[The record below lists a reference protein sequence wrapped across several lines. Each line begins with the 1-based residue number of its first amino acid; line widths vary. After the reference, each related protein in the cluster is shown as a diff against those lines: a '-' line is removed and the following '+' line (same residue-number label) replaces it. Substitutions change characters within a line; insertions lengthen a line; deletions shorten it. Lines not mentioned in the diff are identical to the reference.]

1 MFKKSLFIFLF
12 SVLLLSSALPAAAQF
27 GLDQSRGNAGYSKTT
42 DIYSTVGDIVRAVLS
57 FVGIIFLAIMFYG
70 GLRWMTAR
78 GDEAKI
84 TKAKDA
90 IMAAII
96 GFMVVVASYGI
107 SAFVIGK
114 LTS

>member
-1 MFKKSLFIFLF
+1 MLKKSLFVFLF
-12 SVLLLSSALPAAAQF
+12 SLTLFFSVLPAAAQF
-27 GLDQSRGNAGYSKTT
+27 GLKETANKAQYGETT
-42 DIYSTVGDIVRAVLS
+42 DIYTTIGDIVNVVLS
-57 FVGIIFLAIMFYG
+57 LTGIIFLTIIFYG

-90 IMAAII
+90 MLAAII
-96 GFMVVVASYGI
+96 GFILVTAAYALS
-107 SAFVIGK
+107 SFVIGK